1 MKRIP
6 IDHPDAINIALLA
19 LKQNQVIVYPTD
31 TIYGIGTDIDNDLG
45 IKKINDLKKREAPM
59 SIITHSFDNIASKL
73 IISPKLQNQMN
84 IIIGTGDTCIIKYKS
99 GSFNDLITKDK
110 RIGFRIPNYP
120 FLITLLSEYTK
131 PITTTSI
138 NTTGQAPLNNPDKI
152 EEMFGDSIDLILDG
166 GIINNKSASKIYMF
180 DKDNIS
186 QIR

>member
-1 MKRIP
+1 MT
-6 IDHPDAINIALLA
+6 LA
-19 LKQNQVIVYPTD
+19 PF
-31 TIYGIGTDIDNDLG
+31 
-45 IKKINDLKKREAPM
+45 
-59 SIITHSFDNIASKL
+59 S
-73 IISPKLQNQMN
+73 
-84 IIIGTGDTCIIKYKS
+84 CIIKYKS

-138 NTTGQAPLNNPDKI
+138 NTTGQEPLNNPDKI